1 MTTSTPSPTVDRKPA
16 DREVAIRAQGLCK
29 DYLRQKREPG
39 LGGVLRYLF
48 RPEHETIEAVRDVS
62 FEIGKGEMVAYI
74 GPNGAGKSTTVKMLV
89 GILVPSAGRVEV
101 AGLVPHENRKQNA
114 MHIGVVF
121 GQRTR
126 LWWDIPVRDSFRL
139 IRHMYDIPQ
148 ATYERNLDLFREVLD
163 LDSFF
168 DTPVRQLSLGQRMR
182 ADLSV
187 ALLHDPEILFLD
199 EPTIGLD
206 VEVKENIR
214 ELVRTLNRR
223 RGTTVVLTTHDIS
236 DIEKLCD
243 RVLVI
248 DKGSLM
254 FDGSLDTLKREYGG
268 EEVLSVDTRERIG
281 ASDLALLSEMP
292 GVVRVEPDGLKL
304 TLAYDPL
311 VVTPAALVETLMSRH
326 KVVDFLA
333 GGTEAESVIRRMYQA
348 NAAALGEASLG
359 NVAGERGP

>member
-1 MTTSTPSPTVDRKPA
+1 MTHEKRSDSAP
-16 DREVAIRAQGLCK
+16 AIRAHGLCK
-29 DYLRQKREPG
+29 SYYRQKREPG
-39 LGGVLRYLF
+39 LRGALRYLF
-48 RPEHETIEAVRDVS
+48 KPERETIPAVRDVS
-62 FEIGKGEMVAYI
+62 FEIGQGEMVAYI
-74 GPNGAGKSTTVKMLV
+74 GPNGAGKSTTVKMMV
-89 GILVPSAGRVEV
+89 GILVPTAGTIEV
-101 AGLVPHENRKQNA
+101 AGLVPHENRRENA
-114 MHIGVVF
+114 LRIGVVF

-126 LWWDIPVRDSFRL
+126 LWWDIPVRDSFTL
-139 IRHMYDIPQ
+139 IRHMYRIPEE
-148 ATYERNLDLFREVLD
+148 TYTKNLELFREVLD

-214 ELVRTLNRR
+214 ELVRTLNQR

-248 DKGSLM
+248 DKGRLM
-254 FDGSLDTLKREYGG
+254 FDGSLERLKREYGG
-268 EEVLSVDTRERIG
+268 EEVLSVDTQERI
-281 ASDLALLSEMP
+281 AAPDLAFLSEMP

-304 TLAYDPL
+304 TLAYDPR
-311 VVTPAALVETLMSRH
+311 VVTPASLVETLMSRH
-326 KVVDFLA
+326 KVVDFFA
-333 GGTEAESVIRRMYQA
+333 GGTEAEGVIRRMYRA
-348 NAAALGEASLG
+348 NAAQAEAEG
-359 NVAGERGP
+359 GRRP